1 MHRPEKEGTDMP
13 LTLEIVT
20 AERLVFSDD
29 TVDMVVAPSV
39 DGEVGILP
47 HHAPLLTLLQI
58 GELRVKKGADEQSIV
73 IAGGFL
79 EVLNNRVTI
88 LADVAERAEE
98 IDAAA
103 AEDARRRAQDALAN
117 RGATADLAS
126 AEAAMR
132 LASLRLR
139 VGQRRRRL
147 RQEEG

>member
-1 MHRPEKEGTDMP
+1 MP

-20 AERLVFSDD
+20 AERLVYSDD
-29 TVDMVVAPSV
+29 NVDMVVAPSV

-58 GELRVKKGADEQSIV
+58 GELRVTKGADEQSIV

-98 IDAAA
+98 IDAAS

-117 RGATADLAS
+117 RGAIEDLAA

-139 VGQRRRRL
+139 IGQRRRRL

>member
-1 MHRPEKEGTDMP
+1 MP

-29 TVDMVVAPSV
+29 NVDMVVAPSV
-39 DGEVGILP
+39 DVEVGILP

-103 AEDARRRAQDALAN
+103 AQEARRRAEDALAN
-117 RGATADLAS
+117 RGATSDLAN

>member
-1 MHRPEKEGTDMP
+1 MP

-29 TVDMVVAPSV
+29 NVDMVVAPSV

-79 EVLNNRVTI
+79 EVLNNRVTV

-117 RGATADLAS
+117 RGAAADLAS

>member
-1 MHRPEKEGTDMP
+1 MP

-29 TVDMVVAPSV
+29 NVDMVVAPSV
-39 DGEVGILP
+39 EGEVGILP

-103 AEDARRRAQDALAN
+103 AEDARRRAQDALAT
-117 RGATADLAS
+117 RGATGDLAN

>member
-1 MHRPEKEGTDMP
+1 MP

-29 TVDMVVAPSV
+29 NVDMVVAPAA

-58 GELRVKKGADEQSIV
+58 GELRVKKGADEQSII

-79 EVLNNRVTI
+79 EVLDNKVTI
-88 LADVAERAEE
+88 LADVAERSEE
-98 IDAAA
+98 IDTAA
-103 AEDARRRAQDALAN
+103 AEQARTRAQDALAN
-117 RGATADLAS
+117 RGAIADLAS
-126 AEAAMR
+126 ADAAMR
-132 LASLRLR
+132 LATLRLR
-139 VGQRRRRL
+139 VGGRRRRL

>member
-1 MHRPEKEGTDMP
+1 MP

-29 TVDMVVAPSV
+29 NVDMVVAPSV

-79 EVLNNRVTI
+79 EVLNNRVTV

-117 RGATADLAS
+117 RGAISDLAN

>member
-1 MHRPEKEGTDMP
+1 MHLPEKEGPDMP

-29 TVDMVVAPSV
+29 NVDMVVAPSV

-79 EVLNNRVTI
+79 EVLNNKVTI

-117 RGATADLAS
+117 RGHIEDLA
-126 AEAAMR
+126 A
-132 LASLRLR
+132 
-139 VGQRRRRL
+139 
-147 RQEEG
+147 

>member
-1 MHRPEKEGTDMP
+1 MHLPEKEGPDMP

-29 TVDMVVAPSV
+29 NVDMVVAPSV

-117 RGATADLAS
+117 RGATADLAN

>member
-1 MHRPEKEGTDMP
+1 MP

-29 TVDMVVAPSV
+29 NVDMVVAPSV

-103 AEDARRRAQDALAN
+103 AEDARRRAQDALAT
-117 RGATADLAS
+117 RGAISDLAN